1 MANRILIMRSRKT
14 RTCSI
19 RIFLLILL
27 INLSTGNIGTT
38 LHAAVEIGGSHSM
51 PNHDARPIWS
61 TQASRADQLNNLIW
75 KYYSI
80 PVYHLFYENYPLKS
94 DDRATSYLWPFS
106 AMISATTAMMELPDG
121 KQKYQ
126 KQLDE
131 LLDGLNRYWD
141 DLRNPPGYQASP
153 KEFYH
158 DDRYYDDNIWIGTD
172 LTDLYKIT
180 RLTKYLKQA
189 QAVWAFVISG
199 WSDELGGGIYW
210 CEQKRNT
217 KNTCSNGP
225 ATVFALKL
233 YGVTGD
239 QTYLNW
245 GLKIYHWTQQ
255 TLQSPSGIFWDN
267 IDLNGRIDQQT
278 YTYNTGTMLHSAVLL
293 YQATGDSQY
302 LEEARHIATA
312 SLEHFAPVN
321 QDGERFFPKRD
332 PWFTG
337 ILFRGYQALY
347 EVDHDRTYIDAVIQ
361 NIDYAWEH
369 CRDQNGLLSRDWSGT
384 SIENEKWLLDEAS
397 MVEIY
402 TRAAILTRK

>member
-1 MANRILIMRSRKT
+1 
-14 RTCSI
+14 
-19 RIFLLILL
+19 
-27 INLSTGNIGTT
+27 
-38 LHAAVEIGGSHSM
+38 M
-51 PNHDARPIWS
+51 PNNDTKPIWS
-61 TQASRADQLNNLIW
+61 IQAARGEQLYDLIR

-80 PVYHLFYENYPLKS
+80 PAYHLFRENYPPRP

-106 AMISATTAMMELPDG
+106 AMLSANTVMLELPDG
-121 KQKYQ
+121 MRKYQ
-126 KQLDE
+126 KKLDE

-141 DLRNPPGYQASP
+141 DLRDPPGYQASP
-153 KEFYH
+153 KEFYR

-172 LTDLYKIT
+172 LTDLYRIT
-180 RLTKYLKQA
+180 RQVKYLKQA
-189 QAVWAFVISG
+189 EAVWAFVISG

-225 ATVFALKL
+225 AAVFALKL
-233 YGVTGD
+233 YRATGD
-239 QTYLNW
+239 QAYLSW
-245 GLKIYHWTQQ
+245 ALKIYQWTKQ
-255 TLQSPSGIFWDN
+255 TLQSPSGIYWDN

-293 YQATGDSQY
+293 YQATGDLQY
-302 LEEARHIATA
+302 LEEARRLAKA

-321 QDGERFFPKRD
+321 PDGERFFPKRD

-347 EVDHDRTYIDAVIQ
+347 EVDHDRTYIDAVIR

-369 CRDQNGLLSRDWSGT
+369 CRDPYGLLSRDWSGA
-384 SIENEKWLLDEAS
+384 SMENEKWLLDEAS

-402 TRAAILTRK
+402 TRAAILTRNDP